1 MLRRREFR
9 PKMRRKGG
17 SIGNGAEYRVRIG
30 MTRGTASREERTTF
44 SGAFGKNLDLLTR
57 EMEVATLRRN
67 VIANN
72 IANANTPNFK
82 RSDVNFESQLKRA
95 LDSEKAVSPFKEFLT
110 DPRHI
115 PFNRPIDWKTV
126 QPRRVL
132 DYLTEAKNNGN
143 NVDIEQEGM
152 DSLNNQLIYTTLAQV
167 VSSEFQRVN
176 IVLR

>member
-1 MLRRREFR
+1 MNL
-9 PKMRRKGG
+9 GG
-17 SIGNGAEYRVRIG
+17 S
-30 MTRGTASREERTTF
+30 
-44 SGAFGKNLDLLTR
+44 FGRNLEFLKR
-57 EMEVATLRRN
+57 EMNVATLRRN

-95 LDSEKAVSPFKEFLT
+95 LDSEKALTPFKQFVT
-110 DPRHI
+110 DAKHI
-115 PFNRPIDWKTV
+115 PFDKAMDWRDV
-126 QPRRVL
+126 RPRRVL

-152 DSLNNQLIYTTLAQV
+152 DSLNNQLLYTTLAQV
-167 VSSEFQRVN
+167 ISSEFQRVN

>member
-1 MLRRREFR
+1 
-9 PKMRRKGG
+9 
-17 SIGNGAEYRVRIG
+17 
-30 MTRGTASREERTTF
+30 MTYPSRQSAF
-44 SGAFGKNLDLLTR
+44 GGAFGRNLELLTR
-57 EMEVATLRRN
+57 EMEVTTMRRN

-95 LDSEKAVSPFKEFLT
+95 LDSEKVTPAFTEYLT

-115 PFNRPIDWKTV
+115 SFNRPMDWREV
-126 QPRRVL
+126 RPRRVL

-143 NVDIEQEGM
+143 NVDIEQEGI
-152 DSLNNQLIYTTLAQV
+152 DSLNNQLVYTTLAQV
-167 VSSEFQRVN
+167 ISSEFQRVN

>member
-1 MLRRREFR
+1 M
-9 PKMRRKGG
+9 
-17 SIGNGAEYRVRIG
+17 
-30 MTRGTASREERTTF
+30 TF
-44 SGAFGKNLDLLTR
+44 SGAFGRNLELLTR

-95 LDSEKAVSPFKEFLT
+95 LDSEKAASPFKEFLT

-115 PFNRPIDWKTV
+115 PFNRPIDWRTV
-126 QPRRVL
+126 QPRRGL

-176 IVLR
+176 IVLK